1 MLQITQEKLNQ
12 FLNESKQ
19 YTKNGKLASY
29 IPELLKANADALAVW
44 IYDINGE
51 TIHAGDIDT
60 RFTIQS
66 VSKVVTLI
74 YALEAY
80 GEEVFTRIGVEQTAD
95 AFNSIIK
102 LETRNNGKPLNPL
115 INAGAIA
122 TTSFIVEKE
131 GTDAF
136 KKLSSFLQE
145 LAQNPT
151 ICVNESVYASEKRT
165 GDTNRALAYFQKG
178 AKTFSSDVEEVLN
191 TYFKTCSLEV
201 TVKDLAQIARIIANN
216 GLNPETHVRYFSPET
231 ARMTKAI
238 MSTCGMYDSSGEF
251 ALTVGIPS
259 KSGVG
264 GGIMSVVPGKFGIG
278 IVGPALD
285 EKGNSAAGVELLNR
299 LSTTYG
305 LSIFG

>member
-1 MLQITQEKLNQ
+1 MDITQSRLDDFFKSIKSLYQ
-12 FLNESKQ
+12 Q
-19 YTKNGKLASY
+19 GKLASY
-29 IPELLKANADALAVW
+29 IPELMNANAQALG
-44 IYDINGE
+44 IYIIDLEGNE
-51 TIHAGDIDT
+51 LYSGDVDT
-60 RFTIQS
+60 KFTIQS

-80 GEEVFTRIGVEQTAD
+80 GDEVFTRIGVEQTAD

-131 GTDAF
+131 GKDGF
-136 KKLSSFLQE
+136 ENLSKFLRKLAKNDDIS
-145 LAQNPT
+145 
-151 ICVNESVYASEKRT
+151 VNASVYASEKRT

-178 AKTFSSDVEEVLN
+178 QRTFEADVEDVLDA
-191 TYFKTCSLEV
+191 YFKTCSHEV
-201 TVKDLAQIARIIANN
+201 RVKDLANIARIIANN
-216 GLNPETHVRYFSPET
+216 GLDPDSGHRYFSMKN

-238 MSTCGMYDSSGEF
+238 MSTCGMYDSSGAF
-251 ALTVGIPS
+251 ALKVGIPS

-264 GGIMSVVPGKFGIG
+264 GGIMSVVPGKYGIG

-285 EKGNSAAGVELLNR
+285 EKGNSAAGVALLSK
-299 LSTTYG
+299 LSEAYA

>member
-1 MLQITQEKLNQ
+1 MDITKSRLDE
-12 FLNESKQ
+12 FLRASKP
-19 YTKNGKLASY
+19 YTKQGKLASY
-29 IPELLKANADALAVW
+29 IPELLKANENALG
-44 IYDINGE
+44 IYIRDIDGNA
-51 TIHAGDIDT
+51 IHSGDIDT
-60 RFTIQS
+60 KFTIQS

-80 GEEVFTRIGVEQTAD
+80 GDEVFTRIGVEQTAD

-131 GTDAF
+131 GKEGFENLSAF
-136 KKLSSFLQE
+136 LKKL
-145 LAQNPT
+145 AKNDN
-151 ICVNESVYASEKRT
+151 IKVNMSVFASEKRT

-178 AKTFSSDVEEVLN
+178 QRTFQADVEDVLDA
-191 TYFKTCSLEV
+191 YFKTCSHEV
-201 TVKDLAQIARIIANN
+201 TVKDLANIGRIIANN
-216 GLNPETHVRYFSPET
+216 GLDPDSGQRYFSMKN

-251 ALTVGIPS
+251 ALKVGIPS

-264 GGIMSVVPGKFGIG
+264 GGIMSVVPGKYGIG
-278 IVGPALD
+278 IIGPALD
-285 EKGNSAAGVELLNR
+285 EKGNSAAGVALLSK
-299 LSTTYG
+299 LSETYA

>member
-1 MLQITQEKLNQ
+1 MNITQSRLDQ
-12 FLNESKQ
+12 FVAESKQ

-29 IPELLKANADALAVW
+29 IPELLKANPDALG
-44 IYDINGE
+44 IYIIDVDGNESFSGDIN
-51 TIHAGDIDT
+51 T

-80 GEEVFTRIGVEQTAD
+80 GDEVFTRIGVEQTAD

-131 GTDAF
+131 GKEGF
-136 KKLSSFLQE
+136 KNLSNFLRR
-145 LAQNPT
+145 LAK
-151 ICVNESVYASEKRT
+151 NESINVNMSVYESEKRT

-178 AKTFSSDVEEVLN
+178 QKTFSASVDDVLEA
-191 TYFKTCSLEV
+191 YFKTCSHEV
-201 TVKDLAQIARIIANN
+201 QVKDLANIARIIANN
-216 GLNPETHVRYFSPET
+216 GLDPDTGERCFSERN

-251 ALTVGIPS
+251 ALMVGIPS

-285 EKGNSAAGVELLNR
+285 EKGNSAAGVALLSK
-299 LSTTYG
+299 LSEEYG
-305 LSIFG
+305 LSIFA

>member
-1 MLQITQEKLNQ
+1 MDITQEKLDQ
-12 FLNESKQ
+12 FLEESKVF
-19 YTKNGKLASY
+19 TKTGKLASY
-29 IPELLKANADALAVW
+29 IPELLKANPDALG
-44 IYDINGE
+44 IYIKGVDG
-51 TIHAGDIDT
+51 TTMFAGDIET

-66 VSKVVTLI
+66 VSKVCTLI

-80 GEEVFTRIGVEQTAD
+80 GDEVFTRIGVEQTAD

-131 GTDAF
+131 GIQGFDNL
-136 KKLSSFLQE
+136 KSFIRR
-145 LAQNPT
+145 LAKNET
-151 ICVNESVYASEKRT
+151 IEMNESVYKSEQRT
-165 GDTNRALAYFQKG
+165 GNINRALAYFQKG
-178 AKTFSSDVEEVLN
+178 AGTFNASVDDVL
-191 TYFKTCSLEV
+191 TSYFKTCSLEV
-201 TVKDLAQIARIIANN
+201 DVKDLANIARIIANN
-216 GLNPETHVRYFSPET
+216 GLDPETGVQYFSAKN

-264 GGIMSVVPGKFGIG
+264 GGIMSVVPGKYGIG

-285 EKGNSAAGVELLNR
+285 EKGNSAAGVQLLSK
-299 LSTTYG
+299 LSTEYG
-305 LSIFG
+305 LSIFA